1 MEKLRRSQRTTKG
14 VAAPKLGYTDTQSYA
29 GASGGDDRMTESRS
43 QAVTA
48 NSADR
53 LSARIAVLQ
62 AEQAVAEKRL
72 EIARLTEQ
80 AMSEAEGTLRE
91 RSVAYRL

>member
-29 GASGGDDRMTESRS
+29 GASGGDDHDDRMTESRS

-72 EIARLTEQ
+72 EIARLM
-80 AMSEAEGTLRE
+80 AWLPL
-91 RSVAYRL
+91 SVILSSPPLAPA